1 MKTMNAL
8 RLEKFGAPRTLSLQ
22 DIANPE
28 LRPGEVL
35 VEVHASAINPSD
47 VKNVAGSFNASLPT
61 TPGRD
66 YAGVVVAGDP
76 AWRGK
81 KVWGSGAGFGMA
93 RNGAHAQFLPVVSD
107 WLSEMPASLSMEQAA
122 AVGAP
127 YVTAWTTLIDA
138 AKLQAGETVL
148 ITGAAGAVGRAAT
161 QIGRWKKA
169 RVIGAIHS
177 GQAPGAD
184 AVVHTKEQDL
194 PTEIK
199 ALTDG
204 KGVNVVL
211 DTVGGSLFEAA
222 LKSLAFDG
230 RQVAI
235 SSVGTRRVEFDLV
248 DFYRGR
254 QRLIGVD
261 TAKLAGVEIARI
273 MDALRVGFDDGIF
286 QSPAI
291 RTWRLDQAVE
301 AYGLVEKGRFA
312 GQADPAAAWQMRPS
326 ASQEEQ

>member
-8 RLEKFGAPRTLSLQ
+8 RLEKFGEPETLSLR
-22 DIANPE
+22 DIAIPE
-28 LRPGEVL
+28 PGSGEVL

-47 VKNVAGSFNASLPT
+47 VKNVAGLFGARLPT

-81 KVWGSGAGFGMA
+81 KVWGSGAGFGMV
-93 RNGAHAQFLPVVSD
+93 RDGAHAQYLAVASD
-107 WLSEMPASLSMEQAA
+107 WLSEMPAGLSMEQAA

-138 AKLQAGETVL
+138 ARLQAGETVL
-148 ITGAAGAVGRAAT
+148 ITGAAGAVGQAAT

-169 RVIGAIHS
+169 RVIGAVLS
-177 GQAPGAD
+177 GEAPGAD
-184 AVVHTKEQDL
+184 AVVHTKDQDL
-194 PTEIK
+194 PAQVA
-199 ALTDG
+199 ALTGG
-204 KGVNVVL
+204 KGVDVVL
-211 DTVGGSLFEAA
+211 DTVGGALFGAVV
-222 LKSLAFDG
+222 KSLALDG

-235 SSVGTRRVEFDLV
+235 SSMGSRRVEFDLV

-261 TAKLAGVEIARI
+261 TAKLTGAGIARI
-273 MDALRVGFDDGIF
+273 MDALRVGFDEGIF
-286 QSPAI
+286 RPPPVN
-291 RTWRLDQAVE
+291 TWRLNQARE
-301 AYGLVEKGRFA
+301 AYGVVEKGGVQSKQILLPRS
-312 GQADPAAAWQMRPS
+312 R
-326 ASQEEQ
+326 

>member
-8 RLEKFGAPRTLSLQ
+8 RLEKFGAPTTLSLQ
-22 DIANPE
+22 DIAIPE
-28 LRPGEVL
+28 LGHGEVL

-47 VKNVAGSFNASLPT
+47 VKNVAGLFNASLPT

-66 YAGVVVAGDP
+66 YAGLVVAGDP

-81 KVWGSGAGFGMA
+81 KVWGSGAGFGMV
-93 RNGAHAQFLPVVSD
+93 RNGAHAQYLAVASD
-107 WLSEMPASLSMEQAA
+107 WLSEMPASLSMAQAA

-161 QIGRWKKA
+161 QIGRWKRA
-169 RVIGAIHS
+169 RVIGAVVS
-177 GQAPGAD
+177 GEAPGAD
-184 AVVHTKEQDL
+184 AVIHTKDQDV
-194 PTEIK
+194 PAEIK
-199 ALTDG
+199 ALTGG
-204 KGVNVVL
+204 KGVDVVL

-222 LKSLAFDG
+222 LKSLALDG

-235 SSVGTRRVEFDLV
+235 SSTGSRRVAFDLV

-261 TAKLAGVEIARI
+261 TAKLAGAEIARI
-273 MDALRVGFDDGIF
+273 MDALRVGFDEGIF
-286 QSPAI
+286 QPPSI

-301 AYGLVEKGRFA
+301 AYGVVEKG
-312 GQADPAAAWQMRPS
+312 GSQAKQILLPRGS
-326 ASQEEQ
+326 